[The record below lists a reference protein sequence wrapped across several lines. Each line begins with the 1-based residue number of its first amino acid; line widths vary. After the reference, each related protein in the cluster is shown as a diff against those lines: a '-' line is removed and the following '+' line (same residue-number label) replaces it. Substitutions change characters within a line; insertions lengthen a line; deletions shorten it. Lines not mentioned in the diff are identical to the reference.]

1 MEYYKEQLQIL
12 NKKVQDQSRNA
23 MQAHSLIEDLK
34 FENTKL
40 KQENAMFK
48 TNTTEFVKT

>member
-1 MEYYKEQLQIL
+1 LQIL

-40 KQENAMFK
+40 KQENAMMKANSNEFIK
-48 TNTTEFVKT
+48 T